1 MRSGM
6 KKEDKSVVSDL
17 AEAISSFDI
26 SKIASLLSDD
36 GNFSVHDENFK
47 ISRLDNKK
55 FLEWLHGSYRR
66 FKVPGLFRRKLRFVI
81 VKSMH
86 NPAAHPIVLFE
97 DGRFPVLSVN
107 QLKEEK
113 SGLLIKWEDHKIT
126 GIDFCFL
133 VMKTESPFIYE
144 KKYLSPELQ
153 KSGT

>member
-1 MRSGM
+1 M
-6 KKEDKSVVSDL
+6 KMEDKSVVSDL
-17 AEAISSFDI
+17 AEAISSLDI
-26 SKIASLLSDD
+26 SKVAGLLSDD
-36 GNFSVHDENFK
+36 GNYSVQDESYK
-47 ISRLDNKK
+47 ISRSDTRK
-55 FLEWLHGSYRR
+55 FLDWLHASYSRFIASERR
-66 FKVPGLFRRKLRFVI
+66 HRKLRYVI

-86 NPAAHPIVLFE
+86 NPAAHPIILFE

-144 KKYLSPELQ
+144 KRYLSPDL
-153 KSGT
+153 

>member
-1 MRSGM
+1 M
-6 KKEDKSVVSDL
+6 KMEDKSVVSDL
-17 AEAISSFDI
+17 AEAISSLDI
-26 SKIASLLSDD
+26 SKIAGLLSED
-36 GNFSVHDENFK
+36 GSFSVQDENYN
-47 ISRLDNKK
+47 IVRSDNSK
-55 FLEWLHGSYRR
+55 FLAWLHSSYNR
-66 FKVPGLFRRKLRFVI
+66 FISSGKSRRKLHYVI

-86 NPAAHPIVLFE
+86 NPAALPIILFE

-144 KKYLSPELQ
+144 KRYLNPEL
-153 KSGT
+153 